1 MPVAWSMSAPKRLT
15 TSVISHHF
23 LLFSIFFYLFRAEP
37 MAYGISQGR
46 SQIGAAPAWLCHS
59 GAGYKPCLATYTTA

>member
-23 LLFSIFFYLFRAEP
+23 LLFQYFFIFLGLNPWHMEFPRVGVKLELP
-37 MAYGISQGR
+37 Q
-46 SQIGAAPAWLCHS
+46 P
-59 GAGYKPCLATYTTA
+59 GYATVVQDTSHV